1 MSFPASV
8 RKQSTQQSK
17 STLYLQLF
25 IIDCICC
32 PVEIIRPAL
41 LSSAWSESNGVLA
54 TRLLRWP
61 QDGTSL
67 PPPYRRKSI
76 IITVVFLPHFQ
87 GYSACKLCSTIVC
100 VGLLKCRYL
109 ILLQDPAGFVIFTPF
124 WLHCHQ
130 KWIACGWIQSNLMIF
145 FLRLLTNQIRLH
157 E

>member
-67 PPPYRRKSI
+67 PPLPKKINNNHCSIFAPLSGLFRMQIVLNNCVCGSSQMSLFDSAPRSGRFRNIYPILITLPSEMDCVRVNPIKPNDILPATIDKS
-76 IITVVFLPHFQ
+76 
-87 GYSACKLCSTIVC
+87 
-100 VGLLKCRYL
+100 
-109 ILLQDPAGFVIFTPF
+109 
-124 WLHCHQ
+124 
-130 KWIACGWIQSNLMIF
+130 N
-145 FLRLLTNQIRLH
+145 
-157 E
+157 